1 MKIEVL
7 KISDLKPYE
16 NNPRNNLD
24 AVEAVANSLRRFGWQ
39 QPIVI
44 DKDNVI
50 VAGHT
55 RYEAAKRL
63 AMDKVPC
70 KRAED
75 LTEEQIKAYRLA
87 DNKTSELAGWN
98 FEKLEQELEEL
109 ADFGMEDFGFDFSEA
124 EKELDEVPD
133 LGESGFTYSEQY
145 GVIVICQDEAEQEKV
160 YTKLNDMGYECRV
173 VAT

>member
-7 KISDLKPYE
+7 KIDDLKPYE
-16 NNPRNNLD
+16 NNPRNNLE

-44 DKDNVI
+44 DKNNVI

-98 FEKLEQELEEL
+98 FEKLEQELDEL
-109 ADFGMEDFGFDFSEA
+109 ADFGMEDFGFTDNSDLDNDLIDSLFMDA
-124 EKELDEVPD
+124 PEKEAKPK
-133 LGESGFTYSEQY
+133 T
-145 GVIVICQDEAEQEKV
+145 VICPHCGEEFEV
-160 YTKLNDMGYECRV
+160 
-173 VAT
+173 

>member
-24 AVEAVANSLRRFGWQ
+24 AIEAVANSLRRFGWQ

-75 LTEEQIKAYRLA
+75 LTEEEIKAYRLA

-98 FEKLEQELEEL
+98 FEKLEQELDEL
-109 ADFGMEDFGFDFSEA
+109 ADFNMEDFGFAADEGFDDGELEA
-124 EKELDEVPD
+124 LFMDAPEKETKPK
-133 LGESGFTYSEQY
+133 T
-145 GVIVICQDEAEQEKV
+145 VICPHCGEEFEV
-160 YTKLNDMGYECRV
+160 
-173 VAT
+173 

>member
-1 MKIEVL
+1 MPEKGNSMKIEVL
-7 KISDLKPYE
+7 KIVDLKPYE
-16 NNPRNNLD
+16 NNPRKNLD
-24 AVEAVANSLRRFGWQ
+24 AIDAVANSLRRFGWQ

-63 AMDKVPC
+63 GLGKVPC

-87 DNKTSELAGWN
+87 DNKTSELAGWD
-98 FEKLEQELEEL
+98 FDKLEKELDEL
-109 ADFGMEDFGFDFSEA
+109 ADFNMEDFGFTADEGFNDGDLEA
-124 EKELDEVPD
+124 LFMDAPEKESKPKTVKCPHCGEEFEV
-133 LGESGFTYSEQY
+133 
-145 GVIVICQDEAEQEKV
+145 
-160 YTKLNDMGYECRV
+160 
-173 VAT
+173 